1 MLHINDQIPDLEVE
15 AYHDDKIKRLKLS
28 SFRGKWLVLLFYPG
42 DFTFICPTELE
53 EAATLY
59 GEFRKLKA
67 EVLSVSTDSVH
78 VHKAWRDTSPAI
90 KNIAFPMIA
99 DQTGRLSR
107 AFGVYID
114 EGTDEGRALRGTFI
128 VNPQG

>member
-1 MLHINDQIPDLEVE
+1 
-15 AYHDDKIKRLKLS
+15 
-28 SFRGKWLVLLFYPG
+28 
-42 DFTFICPTELE
+42 
-53 EAATLY
+53 
-59 GEFRKLKA
+59 
-67 EVLSVSTDSVH
+67 
-78 VHKAWRDTSPAI
+78 SPAI

-128 VNPQG
+128 VNPQGQLRTIEIHHNDIGRSARETLRKLQAAKFVSAHKGLVCPAGWEPGKEALKPGLDLVGKI